1 MNSGTPTSVITGT
14 IGTGSEDLDID
25 NASITSGQ
33 TINITSMTV
42 TVPAS

>member
-1 MNSGTPTSVITGT
+1 VVISGT